1 MKNMQT
7 EKLMEDIE
15 KVQLKEAVEDLG
27 EEDLARAMCA
37 EMGINYDNI

>member
-1 MKNMQT
+1 MKNTQIK
-7 EKLMEDIE
+7 KLMEDIE

>member
-15 KVQLKEAVEDLG
+15 KAQLKEAVEDLG

>member
-1 MKNMQT
+1 MKNTQT

-15 KVQLKEAVEDLG
+15 KVQLKEAMQDLG
-27 EEDLARAMCA
+27 EEDLARAMCV